1 MLVSLGMQM
10 PGGARG
16 QDVGLNRMMTGSFPP
31 SCNRKIGKDWS
42 FARLWCD
49 LFLPHHDVVNLRGQ
63 FPKGEGS
70 KLSVLRFAPRVQN
83 TKVKRFH
90 NMLVVLEV
98 LVVHDVVWQDTAATT
113 WWIAFKRTVEV
124 SSDKKSVALRHPGH
138 AFLQPHEQL
147 VSFVVNAVRI
157 TDRILIPVQN
167 INMYLPSR
175 EADVQQPAIVYRTV
189 LNITCLGKSG
199 GYHGQ

>member
-31 SCNRKIGKDWS
+31 SCNRKIGKDLS

>member
-1 MLVSLGMQM
+1 MDTSTSL
-10 PGGARG
+10 
-16 QDVGLNRMMTGSFPP
+16 
-31 SCNRKIGKDWS
+31 
-42 FARLWCD
+42 
-49 LFLPHHDVVNLRGQ
+49 NLRGQ